1 MIPTWEEFVV
11 GKKEN
16 MQKSMIGTTGRW
28 IFFSPKMK
36 TNSLLQ

>member
-16 MQKSMIGTTGRW
+16 MQKSMIGT